1 MTTARTG
8 ATAATFDS
16 AASLWGGVWMKLG
29 SRLGLRD
36 RRLEAEDGTRVLRLF
51 GVLDKRLA
59 KEIKLQ
65 AQGFAQAEGNTWSI
79 DLSGITAWDGDGL
92 AALVYALDLSE
103 LSGKTVTLLDPCPR
117 LRHTLQR
124 SQLHHLFHIIHRH
137 ELGA

>member
-16 AASLWGGVWMKLG
+16 AATLWEGVWTKLG
-29 SRLGLRD
+29 SRLGIRD
-36 RRLEAEDGTRVLRLF
+36 RRLETEGGLRVLRLF
-51 GVLDKRLA
+51 GVLDKHLA

-65 AQGFAQAEGNTWSI
+65 AKSFADAEGATWSI
-79 DLSGITAWDGDGL
+79 DLSGVTAWDGDGL

-103 LSGKTVTLLDPCPR
+103 LSGKTVRLLDPCPR

-124 SQLHHLFHIIHRH
+124 SQLHHLFHIIHRD